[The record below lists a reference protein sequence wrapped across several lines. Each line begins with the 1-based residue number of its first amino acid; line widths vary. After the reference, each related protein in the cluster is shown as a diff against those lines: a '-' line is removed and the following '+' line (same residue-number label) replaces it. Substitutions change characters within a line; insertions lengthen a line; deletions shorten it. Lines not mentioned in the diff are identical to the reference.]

1 MNTLVGLLLV
11 ATPFVLLGILVAV
24 MIIVIGRA
32 K

>member
-11 ATPFVLLGILVAV
+11 GTPFVLLGALVAI